1 MASSS
6 STRSNQRATQR
17 VNDDLP
23 NVNSTS
29 LSNAVLDR
37 LTSTTGYGNNSGGV
51 NNSAEYS
58 SQQHYQHYSRNNSEH
73 HRISDDAN
81 EMDVS
86 SHDGTPTS
94 ENGDDHP
101 VNHHHLHP
109 FVPAQSL
116 QILGH
121 SQVASVGVQGLPASN
136 HNSQFHSELSPYSG
150 GGPPTPTH
158 SEQEN
163 QVQDS
168 SLNQPPSN
176 SLPNTASVTSTNVL
190 QGSVSSSLSQMVSS
204 PLTALKPQLPS
215 LTPSLAKLYRESL
228 IGHVTGWPAEAVE
241 KACQRIN
248 DEHQTLSNLCIT
260 RVSAE
265 LKMARSLVRLAEIQA
280 TLQEQRILFLRQE
293 SYELE
298 TMTPRSGLAA
308 GLLDDSSTPMTSST
322 TMLNSSTTTTFS
334 FSGTTTTTGIVK

>member
-1 MASSS
+1 MSA
-6 STRSNQRATQR
+6 
-17 VNDDLP
+17 
-23 NVNSTS
+23 NVP
-29 LSNAVLDR
+29 AAALDR
-37 LTSTTGYGNNSGGV
+37 LSSAGYNSGSV
-51 NNSAEYS
+51 CNSSADYPPQ
-58 SQQHYQHYSRNNSEH
+58 QQHYQHFARSNSDH
-73 HRISDDAN
+73 HRISDEAN

-86 SHDGTPTS
+86 SRDATPTS
-94 ENGDDHP
+94 ENGDDLP
-101 VNHHHLHP
+101 MNHHHHQY
-109 FVPAQSL
+109 VSASSL
-116 QILGH
+116 QLLGH
-121 SQVASVGVQGLPASN
+121 SQISAAASVANSASN
-136 HNSQFHSELSPYSG
+136 HNSQFHSDMSPYSA

-163 QVQDS
+163 QEVVPG
-168 SLNQPPSN
+168 LN
-176 SLPNTASVTSTNVL
+176 SLTSNALPNPASLSSVTSNNVL
-190 QGSVSSSLSQMVSS
+190 TATVSSSLSQVVSS

-248 DEHQTLSNLCIT
+248 DEHQNLSNLCIT

-298 TMTPRSGLAA
+298 TMTPRSGLPI
-308 GLLDDSSTPMTSST
+308 LDETATSIPLTSSSAMTST
-322 TMLNSSTTTTFS
+322 LNSSATMSTAFS
-334 FSGTTTTTGIVK
+334 SMSSAPGIVK

>member
-1 MASSS
+1 M
-6 STRSNQRATQR
+6 
-17 VNDDLP
+17 
-23 NVNSTS
+23 
-29 LSNAVLDR
+29 DR
-37 LTSTTGYGNNSGGV
+37 LSALAGYSTGNICNS
-51 NNSAEYS
+51 SADYPPQ
-58 SQQHYQHYSRNNSEH
+58 QQHYQHFSRSNSDH

-81 EMDVS
+81 DMDAS
-86 SHDGTPTS
+86 SRDATPTS
-94 ENGDDHP
+94 ENGDDLP
-101 VNHHHLHP
+101 MNHHHHHQYVSASTMQL
-109 FVPAQSL
+109 
-116 QILGH
+116 LGH
-121 SQVASVGVQGLPASN
+121 SQISAAAVSANSASN
-136 HNSQFHSELSPYSG
+136 HNSQFHSDMSPYSA

-163 QVQDS
+163 QEVVPG
-168 SLNQPPSN
+168 LNSVTSN
-176 SLPNTASVTSTNVL
+176 SLPNSASLSSVTSNNALPAT
-190 QGSVSSSLSQMVSS
+190 VSSSLSQVVSS

-248 DEHQTLSNLCIT
+248 DEHQNLSNLCIT

-298 TMTPRSGLAA
+298 TMTPRSGLPI
-308 GLLDDSSTPMTSST
+308 LDESAVSSIPLTSST
-322 TMLNSSTTTTFS
+322 AMTSTLNSSTMSSAFS
-334 FSGTTTTTGIVK
+334 SLSSAPGIVK

>member
-1 MASSS
+1 MFSLVIQGHLQE
-6 STRSNQRATQR
+6 ST
-17 VNDDLP
+17 
-23 NVNSTS
+23 
-29 LSNAVLDR
+29 
-37 LTSTTGYGNNSGGV
+37 G
-51 NNSAEYS
+51 
-58 SQQHYQHYSRNNSEH
+58 
-73 HRISDDAN
+73 
-81 EMDVS
+81 
-86 SHDGTPTS
+86 
-94 ENGDDHP
+94 
-101 VNHHHLHP
+101 
-109 FVPAQSL
+109 
-116 QILGH
+116 
-121 SQVASVGVQGLPASN
+121 
-136 HNSQFHSELSPYSG
+136 
-150 GGPPTPTH
+150 
-158 SEQEN
+158 
-163 QVQDS
+163 
-168 SLNQPPSN
+168 
-176 SLPNTASVTSTNVL
+176 
-190 QGSVSSSLSQMVSS
+190 
-204 PLTALKPQLPS
+204 
-215 LTPSLAKLYRESL
+215 AKVSL